1 MHNRKILRV
10 ANGDLV
16 ILKGGLVSRVERVE
30 PPDRVLVETFY
41 PRQGLRLVSFDHILD
56 LATRRCAPGEG
67 P

>member
-1 MHNRKILRV
+1 
-10 ANGDLV
+10 V
-16 ILKGGLVSRVERVE
+16 ILKGGLVSRVQRVE

-41 PRQGLRLVSFDHILD
+41 PRQGLRLAPFDHILD